1 MALIRKG
8 EVAKGQRLLTIFCAT
23 VLPKPVLCS
32 ARWCLWRRII
42 RMRSRN
48 SAKRLTLTPIWTRC
62 SLITAK
68 LYCSPVTPKE
78 PPRPSEGSWL
88 PIQTTST
95 QTCAQILF
103 RRREYAHARAFYER
117 ALRLRPRSAEA
128 AYGLAQLDL
137 AAEHRKTRVAAL
149 KKSYPDGC
157 SMPTRTARSQS
168 LMKNLVSNRKPFA
181 SARLQPGRNGV
192 SGNGGLSMG
201 SPAPDFDLPESSG
214 DRHVRL
220 SYFRG
225 KRPTLLVLGATL
237 VLIFVLIWGL

>member
-1 MALIRKG
+1 LRDGSAEARFVLGTVVFMAKDYPNALK
-8 EVAKGQRLLTIFCAT
+8 EFGQAININPNLDSLFSYYSQALLFTGDAEGAATALRRQLASDTNDFDANLRL
-23 VLPKPVLCS
+23 
-32 ARWCLWRRII
+32 
-42 RMRSRN
+42 
-48 SAKRLTLTPIWTRC
+48 
-62 SLITAK
+62 
-68 LYCSPVTPKE
+68 
-78 PPRPSEGSWL
+78 
-88 PIQTTST
+88 
-95 QTCAQILF
+95 AQILF

-117 ALRLRPRSAEA
+117 PCDCVHAQPRLLTVLHNSTSLPSN
-128 AYGLAQLDL
+128 
-137 AAEHRKTRVAAL
+137 RKTRIAAL

-181 SARLQPGRNGV
+181 SARLQPRRNGV

-214 DRHVRL
+214 DRHMRL
-220 SYFRG
+220 SDFRG